1 MSGSA
6 RLGLNFLS
14 AGQAQKEFYHN
25 EALQT
30 LDLLTAAA
38 IEEGPRNSPPATPL
52 VGECYIVGDAPTDDW
67 AGRSHCL
74 AGYTSG
80 GWRYVDPI
88 DGMSAYV
95 KATSTWANYRA
106 GSWEVGTLRGAGLVI
121 GGTQVVGSRLA
132 AIAGPSGGSIVDP
145 ESRAAI
151 DQILAALRQHGL
163 IES

>member
-1 MSGSA
+1 
-6 RLGLNFLS
+6 
-14 AGQAQKEFYHN
+14 
-25 EALQT
+25 
-30 LDLLTAAA
+30 
-38 IEEGPRNSPPATPL
+38 L

-151 DQILAALRQHGL
+151 DQILSALRQHGL